1 MDPQGRPGLA
11 ETLFVWALWGLVALA
26 VFITYWRISP
36 AELYHT
42 SGTGPLAGASRVVVY
57 LGYPVAIAAVPL
69 AFIAAARLRT
79 RFAYAGAAV
88 ATLLCFT
95 IGIPGVID
103 QGDLDAR
110 PLNAL
115 AALGVGI
122 AVALTVAALV
132 RHGVGSSAPW
142 STADWLRA
150 LAAVVLLLAALPWI
164 FAELGFYVSD
174 APLLG
179 SIFMA
184 KEIVPSPGGEPSL
197 HAVHLGSH
205 HGMDGTLL
213 AISALALFRVP
224 RQLVSRA
231 GRIALNAYLSLLLVY
246 GLANALQDFWT
257 EQLVKRGSV
266 TAVIPSLIRPSASWA
281 WAAIVAAALAIC
293 LAVSR
298 VARVD
303 PGQRGGG

>member
-1 MDPQGRPGLA
+1 MNPQGRPGLVEA
-11 ETLFVWALWGLVALA
+11 LFVWALWGLIVLA
-26 VFITYWRISP
+26 VFITYWRIPP
-36 AELYHT
+36 AELYNT
-42 SGTGPLAGASRVVVY
+42 SGTGALAGASRVVVY

-69 AFIAAARLRT
+69 AFIAAARLAT
-79 RFAYAGAAV
+79 RWAYAAATV

-110 PLNAL
+110 PVNAL
-115 AALGVGI
+115 AAVGVGI
-122 AVALTVAALV
+122 AFALTLAALV
-132 RHGVGSSAPW
+132 RHGVGGSPPW
-142 STADWLRA
+142 TSMDWLRV

-164 FAELGFYVSD
+164 FAELGFYISD

-179 SIFMA
+179 SIFIA

-205 HGMDGTLL
+205 HGMDGTVL

-224 RQLVSRA
+224 LRLVSRA
-231 GRIALNAYLSLLLVY
+231 GRITLYAYLSLLLVY

-257 EQLVKRGSV
+257 EQLVKRGTVS
-266 TAVIPSLIRPSASWA
+266 AVIPSLIRPSVSWA
-281 WAAIVAAALAIC
+281 WAAMLLAALAIC

-303 PGQRGGG
+303 AGQRGGG

>member
-11 ETLFVWALWGLVALA
+11 ETLFVWALWGPVALA
-26 VFITYWRISP
+26 VFITYWRIPP
-36 AELYHT
+36 AELYNT
-42 SGTGPLAGASRVVVY
+42 SGTGPLGGASRLVVY
-57 LGYPVAIAAVPL
+57 LGYPIAIAAVPL
-69 AFIAAARLRT
+69 AFIAAARLGT
-79 RFAYAGAAV
+79 RFGYAAAAV

-95 IGIPGVID
+95 IGLPGVID

-110 PLNAL
+110 PVNAV
-115 AALGVGI
+115 AAAGVGI
-122 AVALTVAALV
+122 ALVLTVTALV
-132 RHGVGSSAPW
+132 RNGVGDSTPW
-142 STADWLRA
+142 STADWVRA
-150 LAAVVLLLAALPWI
+150 VAAVVLLLAALPWI

-179 SIFMA
+179 SVFMA

-205 HGMDGTLL
+205 HGMDGTVL

-224 RQLVSRA
+224 RQLASHA
-231 GRIALNAYLSLLLVY
+231 ARIALAAYLSLLLVY

-266 TAVIPSLIRPSASWA
+266 SAVIPSLIRPSASWA
-281 WAAIVAAALAIC
+281 WAAILVAALAIC
-293 LAVSR
+293 LVDSR

-303 PGQRGGG
+303 AGQRGGG

>member
-11 ETLFVWALWGLVALA
+11 EALFVWALWGLVTLA
-26 VFITYWRISP
+26 VFITYWRIPP
-36 AELYHT
+36 AELYNT
-42 SGTGPLAGASRVVVY
+42 SGRGPLAGASRLVVY
-57 LGYPVAIAAVPL
+57 LGYPIAIAAVPL
-69 AFIAAARLRT
+69 AFIAAGRRGT
-79 RFAYAGAAV
+79 RFAYAAAAV

-95 IGIPGVID
+95 IGLPGVID

-110 PLNAL
+110 PVNAF
-115 AALGVGI
+115 AAAGVGI
-122 AVALTVAALV
+122 ALVLTVTALV
-132 RHGVGSSAPW
+132 RKGVGDSAPW
-142 STADWLRA
+142 NTADWVRA
-150 LAAVVLLLAALPWI
+150 VAAAVLLLAALPWI

-179 SIFMA
+179 SVFMA

-197 HAVHLGSH
+197 RAVHLGSH
-205 HGMDGTLL
+205 HGMDGTVL

-224 RQLVSRA
+224 RRLASQA
-231 GRIALNAYLSLLLVY
+231 ARIALASYLSLLLVY

-266 TAVIPSLIRPSASWA
+266 SAVIPSLIRPSASWA
-281 WAAIVAAALAIC
+281 WAAILVAALAIC
-293 LAVSR
+293 LVVSR

-303 PGQRGGG
+303 AGQRGGG

>member
-1 MDPQGRPGLA
+1 MDPQGRPGLVEA
-11 ETLFVWALWGLVALA
+11 LFVWALWGLAALA
-26 VFITYWRISP
+26 VFITYWRIPP
-36 AELYHT
+36 AELYNT
-42 SGTGPLAGASRVVVY
+42 SGTGALAGASRVVVY
-57 LGYPVAIAAVPL
+57 FGYPVAIAAVPL
-69 AFIAAARLRT
+69 AFIAGARLAT
-79 RFAYAGAAV
+79 RWAYGAATA

-110 PLNAL
+110 PVNAF
-115 AALGVGI
+115 AAVGVGI
-122 AVALTVAALV
+122 ALVLTLAALV
-132 RHGVGSSAPW
+132 RHGVGRSPPW
-142 STADWLRA
+142 TSMDWLRV
-150 LAAVVLLLAALPWI
+150 LAALVLLLAALPWI
-164 FAELGFYVSD
+164 FAEVGFYISD
-174 APLLG
+174 TPLLG

-184 KEIVPSPGGEPSL
+184 KEVVPSPGGEPSL

-224 RQLVSRA
+224 RRLVSRA
-231 GRIALNAYLSLLLVY
+231 GRIALSAYLSLLLVY

-257 EQLVKRGSV
+257 EQLVKRGTVS
-266 TAVIPSLIRPSASWA
+266 AVIPSLIRPSASWA
-281 WAAIVAAALAIC
+281 WAAMLLAALAIC

-303 PGQRGGG
+303 AGQRGGG

>member
-11 ETLFVWALWGLVALA
+11 ETLFVWALWGLAALA
-26 VFITYWRISP
+26 VFITYWRIPP
-36 AELYHT
+36 AELYNT
-42 SGTGPLAGASRVVVY
+42 SGTGLLAGASRLVVY

-69 AFIAAARLRT
+69 AFIAAARLGT
-79 RFAYAGAAV
+79 RFAYGAVAV
-88 ATLLCFT
+88 ATLVCFT

-110 PLNAL
+110 PVNAL
-115 AALGVGI
+115 AAVGVGI
-122 AVALTVAALV
+122 AFALTVAALV
-132 RHGVGSSAPW
+132 SRGVGKSAPW

-197 HAVHLGSH
+197 RAVHLGSH
-205 HGMDGTLL
+205 HGMDGTVL

-224 RQLVSRA
+224 RSLASRA
-231 GRIALNAYLSLLLVY
+231 GRIALNAYLSLMLVY

-266 TAVIPSLIRPSASWA
+266 SAVIPSLIRPSASWA
-281 WAAIVAAALAIC
+281 WAAILVAALAIC
-293 LAVSR
+293 LVVSG
-298 VARVD
+298 VAKVD
-303 PGQRGGG
+303 AGQRGGG

>member
-1 MDPQGRPGLA
+1 MDPQGRPGLVEA
-11 ETLFVWALWGLVALA
+11 LFVWALWGFVALA
-26 VFITYWRISP
+26 VFITYWRIP
-36 AELYHT
+36 PGELYNT

-69 AFIAAARLRT
+69 AFVAAARLGT
-79 RFAYAGAAV
+79 RFAYAVAAV
-88 ATLLCFT
+88 ATVLCFT
-95 IGIPGVID
+95 IGLPGVID

-110 PLNAL
+110 PVNAL
-115 AALGVGI
+115 AAVGVGI
-122 AVALTVAALV
+122 ALALGGAALV
-132 RHGVGSSAPW
+132 LRGVGKAAPW
-142 STADWLRA
+142 STGDWLRV
-150 LAAVVLLLAALPWI
+150 LAAVALLLAGLPWI
-164 FAELGFYVSD
+164 FAELGFYISD
-174 APLLG
+174 APLVG
-179 SIFMA
+179 SIFMG

-197 HAVHLGSH
+197 RAVHLGSH
-205 HGMDGTLL
+205 HGMDGTML

-224 RQLVSRA
+224 RRLSSRA
-231 GRIALNAYLSLLLVY
+231 GRIALYAYLSLMLVY

-266 TAVIPSLIRPSASWA
+266 SATIPSLIRPSASWA
-281 WAAIVAAALAIC
+281 WAAILIAALAIC